1 MTATPP
7 AKRPRRKFEQLTLAE
22 QRVRRWVLAN
32 PNRMQ
37 EIAERLGVS
46 HQFVQRLA
54 YGRKGDASRGF
65 RVERALKD
73 AGCPGV
79 KIG

>member
-1 MTATPP
+1 MNPP
-7 AKRPRRKFEQLTLAE
+7 GALKRPRRSFTQLTVAE
-22 QRVRRWVLAN
+22 QRVRRWVLNN
-32 PNRMQ
+32 PNKMQ
-37 EIAERLGVS
+37 EIAETLGVS

-54 YGRKGDASRGF
+54 YGRKGDASRGR

-79 KIG
+79 RIG